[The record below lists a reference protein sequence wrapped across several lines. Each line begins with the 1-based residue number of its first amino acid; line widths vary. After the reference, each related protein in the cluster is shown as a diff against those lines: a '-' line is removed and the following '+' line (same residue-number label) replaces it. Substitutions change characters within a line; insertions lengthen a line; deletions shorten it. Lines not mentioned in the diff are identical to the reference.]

1 MQESINS
8 LSQMHSL
15 NPVVTNDDEKI
26 LKGIIDV
33 SSKSTAIGIPVL
45 TINKFIGII
54 MNKIFFHKKGV
65 GKFISIANAHL
76 LHLFHVAIV
85 LTKQCSCLG
94 DARSLSGGEIIS
106 L

>member
-1 MQESINS
+1 MSDAHVNNL

-45 TINKFIGII
+45 TINKFVVII
-54 MNKIFFHKKGV
+54 MNKKICH
-65 GKFISIANAHL
+65 
-76 LHLFHVAIV
+76 
-85 LTKQCSCLG
+85 
-94 DARSLSGGEIIS
+94 
-106 L
+106 